1 MTYTTA
7 DGLKEYPR
15 ILLLLDNSYSEYIN
29 KMAKFTLYGS
39 GSSPNP
45 YKAALVLKELGL
57 DYETEILDISTGI
70 QKQPAFTKHNPNGRV
85 PVLIDHGNN
94 DFAIWE
100 SSAIMC
106 YLTEKYDTKHSV
118 SVPHSGNEY
127 AEMLQW
133 LFFQASG
140 HGIILG
146 QISWFGRFHQE
157 KLPSAIARYQNE
169 AKRVLGVLEDVL
181 KNKEWLVAG
190 KCTIADLSFVP
201 WNNVLGFL
209 FGMEG
214 HASLDLAKEFPRV
227 NAWHQRMVS
236 RPAVKAVMEEREK
249 FVSSKR

>member
-1 MTYTTA
+1 M
-7 DGLKEYPR
+7 G
-15 ILLLLDNSYSEYIN
+15 
-29 KMAKFTLYGS
+29 
-39 GSSPNP
+39 PNP
-45 YKAALVLKELGL
+45 WKAALVLKELDL
-57 DYETEILDISTGI
+57 DYETETLDISTGI

-106 YLTEKYDTKHSV
+106 YLTEKYDTKHSI
-118 SVPHSGNEY
+118 SFPQGSKEY

-146 QISWFGRFHQE
+146 QIAWFENYHQE
-157 KLPSAIARYQNE
+157 KLPSAITRYQNE

-201 WNNVLGFL
+201 WNKLVGFL
-209 FGMEG
+209 FGVEG
-214 HASLDLAKEFPRV
+214 YASLDLAKEFPKV

-236 RPAVKAVMEEREK
+236 RPPVKAVMEELEK
-249 FVSSKR
+249 IVASSKR